1 MVPGWFQGKGCAVL
15 FSRYRECLYNG
26 IPYVVESPTFLILRG
41 LRNGYIQ
48 AQLFMGGFPLARR
61 ICAVA
66 GWGVLLAAG
75 LAGAEAADRQGLF
88 PPQSSVVLLAGVP
101 GDVESE
107 GNYRDQLQSWVA
119 LATGSGQVAR
129 IFVLCDD
136 PQAVTLPGSPARTS
150 STASLTSAETNGP
163 RWNASLPDAT
173 VLKGDRSAFLK
184 LGQTLAG
191 GTNALVVIAWG
202 HGGRQGNKPV
212 LHVRGPRITAADFK
226 EVARQAAGGE
236 SRWVLMFRGSGSF
249 AAELAGERRQIISS
263 EAETMFSDDPVGMP
277 LLLTIVKEK
286 PELRFQD
293 LAEGAGRATEA
304 WYKERNLA
312 RTEEPTLW
320 VANDKPRLLIVTA
333 AEEQGGEAMKPKE
346 AGAGE
351 TNVPGAASPV
361 VSVRPSDLPA
371 AWKDIKRVEE
381 RLYPEADAV
390 VLRRRLSYTL
400 GSNPA
405 IAAEHE
411 SFIQVLTS
419 EGKHYGDFDVSYSA
433 PDEDISFL
441 DCEVLRADGKLVR
454 LDPDAIRDTHQ
465 QAVGD
470 YEQGQRKFFS
480 LPGISP
486 GAVLHVR
493 YRTTWKTFPL
503 PHVSLEIPISED
515 LAVLDA
521 TVQVSVSKETVFHFA
536 LEQMAA
542 ADPAIKQ
549 TAYGTSYAWHWENL
563 PAHEREVLMAPGQ
576 RSRLLVST
584 FPDWAAFAEWYGRI
598 TKLADE
604 ATPDIVAKAKELTK
618 DAKDDR
624 EKVLALYNYVTRLR
638 YVMVPLGVNS
648 FRPHAAANV
657 LRNEYGDCKD
667 KANLLNTMLHS
678 LGIEARLVLVP
689 RFSQAHEGI
698 PGLSFNHAISRV
710 TLGGETV
717 WVDTT
722 DDVCRFGMLPPGDP
736 GRKVLVI
743 GGETNV
749 LTQLPVP
756 DPAEHVLKLRGE
768 VDCSGPMEALP
779 IKLSATAR
787 GYPDY
792 ELRATAR
799 EAKEHALGLPLLAA
813 KLRPAVGS
821 FALESQSASSVAA
834 LNESFTWQAEGTFV
848 GLLAETMGA
857 WSVERG
863 ASARSDAP
871 RSDAAKLARLLW
883 APFWL
888 PKEWDLALHHRKAG
902 LFLNQG
908 YPLTLEEEFEF
919 NLPGGAQLVVLPGVK
934 ENITAPLRW
943 KVEWTK
949 IGNEKL
955 SARMRVELARGEL
968 SPSESPALQ
977 QQLRALLAALAGGA
991 NVPGP

>member
-1 MVPGWFQGKGCAVL
+1 MF
-15 FSRYRECLYNG
+15 
-26 IPYVVESPTFLILRG
+26 
-41 LRNGYIQ
+41 
-48 AQLFMGGFPLARR
+48 
-61 ICAVA
+61 
-66 GWGVLLAAG
+66 LAAG
-75 LAGAEAADRQGLF
+75 LAGGEPAGRQGLF
-88 PPQSSVVLLAGVP
+88 PPQSTVVLVAGVP

-107 GNYRDQLQSWVA
+107 GNYRDQMQSWVA
-119 LATGSGQVAR
+119 LATSSGRAVR

-136 PQAVTLPGSPARTS
+136 PQSVTSPDSPVGTR
-150 STASLTSAETNGP
+150 STASLTPAETNGT
-163 RWNASLPDAT
+163 RWNASLPNT
-173 VLKGDRSAFLK
+173 TILKGDRQNFLK

-202 HGGRQGNKPV
+202 HGGRQGNTPV

-226 EVARQAAGGE
+226 EVARLAAARE

-249 AAELAGERRQIISS
+249 AGALAGEGRQIISS
-263 EAETMFSDDPVGMP
+263 ESETIFSDDPVGMP

-286 PELRFQD
+286 PDSRFQEI
-293 LAEGAGRATEA
+293 AEELGRATEA

-320 VANDKPRLLIVTA
+320 VAPDKPRLLIVPV
-333 AEEQGGEAMKPKE
+333 AEEEGAEAMKPK
-346 AGAGE
+346 GPNDGE
-351 TNVPGAASPV
+351 TNIVSAASPA
-361 VSVRPSDLPA
+361 VSVMPGDLPA
-371 AWKDIKRVEE
+371 AWKEIKRVEA
-381 RLYPEADAV
+381 RKYPEADAV
-390 VLRRRLSYTL
+390 ILRRRLSYTL
-400 GSNPA
+400 GSSPA
-405 IAAEHE
+405 IATEQEA
-411 SFIQVLTS
+411 FIQVLTP
-419 EGKHYGDFDVSYSA
+419 EGKRCGDFDVSYA
-433 PDEDISFL
+433 PPHEDISFL

-454 LDPDAIRDTHQ
+454 LDSDAIRDTHE

-480 LPGISP
+480 LPGVSP

-503 PHVSLEIPISED
+503 PHVSLEIPIDRD

-521 TVQVSVSKETVFHFA
+521 LVEVSVPKETPFHFA
-536 LEQMAA
+536 LDQIAA
-542 ADPAIKQ
+542 TDPAVKQ
-549 TAYGTSYAWHWENL
+549 TTYGTSYSWHFENL
-563 PAHEREVLMAPGQ
+563 PAQEREVLVAPGQ

-584 FPDWAAFAEWYGRI
+584 FPDWAAFADWYGRI
-598 TKLADE
+598 SKLADE
-604 ATPDIVAKAKELTK
+604 ATPEIAAKAKELTK

-624 EKVLALYNYVTRLR
+624 EKLLALYNYVTRLR

-667 KANLLNTMLHS
+667 KANLFNTLLRS
-678 LGIEARLVLVP
+678 LGIEAHLVLVP

-710 TLGGETV
+710 KLGGETT

-743 GGETNV
+743 GSGTNA

-756 DPAEHVLKLRGE
+756 DPRDHVLKVQGE
-768 VDCSGPMEALP
+768 VDCSGLTDALP
-779 IKLSATAR
+779 MKLNATAL

-792 ELRATAR
+792 ELRTTAR
-799 EAKEHALGLPLLAA
+799 EAKEHALALPLLAA
-813 KLRPAVGS
+813 KFRPVAGS

-834 LNESFTWQAEGTFV
+834 LNESFTWQASGEGIGLFSTAAGG
-848 GLLAETMGA
+848 GLL
-857 WSVERG
+857 R
-863 ASARSDAP
+863 
-871 RSDAAKLARLLW
+871 

-902 LFLNQG
+902 LYLNQG
-908 YPLTLEEEFEF
+908 YPLTLEEEYEF
-919 NLPGGAQLVVLPGVK
+919 TLPAGLQPVALPAVK
-934 ENITAPLRW
+934 ENVTAPLRW
-943 KVEWTK
+943 RVEWTK

-955 SARMRVELARGEL
+955 SARMRVELAQGEL
-968 SPSESPALQ
+968 SLSETPALQ
-977 QQLRALLAALAGGA
+977 QQLRALLAVLAGGA
-991 NVPGP
+991 KW